1 MTDAPKDD
9 SITYSDTDVDGESLG
24 FDKIDTDRLSKGSL
38 IKVDYERYAHFLE
51 GIDASDED
59 KRAFVQTVWNVV
71 FSIASLGFEAHPV
84 QIIKKICGK
93 SAFRA
98 AAEHKNSPQM
108 IE

>member
-9 SITYSDTDVDGESLG
+9 SITHSVTDADRDSLG

-59 KRAFVQTVWNVV
+59 KRAFVQTVWSIV
-71 FSIASLGFEAHPV
+71 FSIASLGFETHPV

-98 AAEHKNSPQM
+98 AVGRNNSRQM